1 MRISD
6 WSSDVC
12 SSDLKGTDLSKA
24 LNESGLK
31 LPPTQAVS
39 AKRAE
44 IARGDQRVPP
54 PLALLF
60 SMAEGSVKTLDAG
73 NDQGYFIVKLDSIQR
88 GDAGKQPAIVD
99 AVKQQMS
106 RVVGNEYVEQF
117 ASAAQAD
124 VGVKRNDA
132 AVAIV
137 KQPLRGSASPK

>member
-12 SSDLKGTDLSKA
+12 SSDLPS
-24 LNESGLK
+24 
-31 LPPTQAVS
+31 TQAVS
-39 AKRAE
+39 AKRAR
-44 IARGDQRVPP
+44 IARGDQRVPT

-88 GDAGKQPAIVD
+88 GDASKQPAIVD

-117 ASAAQAD
+117 ARAAQAD

-132 AVAIV
+132 AVAKV
-137 KQPLRGSASPK
+137 